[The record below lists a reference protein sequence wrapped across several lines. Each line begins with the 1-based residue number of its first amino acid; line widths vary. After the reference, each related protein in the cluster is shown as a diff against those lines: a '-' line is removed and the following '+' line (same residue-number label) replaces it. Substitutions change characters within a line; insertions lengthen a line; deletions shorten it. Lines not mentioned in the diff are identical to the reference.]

1 MRKEVRIGLVVCVAL
16 AGVVAMYFIFFGP
29 AGQTDSTQTTN
40 STDASDTVVADAP
53 QPVQPPDASSPPPRP
68 APVSRALGVT
78 STPTNRTSA
87 PGLPAVANRSQRL
100 GTRDLLPTKADA
112 RKVVTLQP
120 GLTDSPGART
130 GAPVSPPPARLRV
143 LPNPRASRTTTYT
156 VTADDRGFYIISQKV
171 YGSSRH
177 AHLIGK
183 ANPGADSRRL
193 RVGQK
198 LTIPP
203 LPTET
208 AAATPAG
215 GAGGSTIRLPSGD
228 RQYVVAANDSC
239 YTLARKFYGDGKY
252 MNLIVQANPDINPD
266 RLSIGQKLVI
276 PKRVGAARP
285 LTSSAGL
292 KAPTAGPGQ
301 KVYTIADG
309 DLLGSIAKREYGSAK
324 YWPAIVKA
332 NPGLNPNRLPIGSKI
347 LLPSAVEVGK
357 SADAAGRASSAG
369 GRSTGA
375 ASEYVAGKPYF
386 E

>member
-29 AGQTDSTQTTN
+29 ADQTDSTQTTN
-40 STDASDTVVADAP
+40 SSDASDTVVADAP
-53 QPVQPPDASSPPPRP
+53 RPEPPPEAIPPPAPRP
-68 APVSRALGVT
+68 APASRAIELSLPVEP
-78 STPTNRTSA
+78 STPMNRTEM
-87 PGLPAVANRSQRL
+87 AVANRSQRV
-100 GTRDLLPTKADA
+100 GTRDLLPTKDDA

-120 GLTDSPGART
+120 RMTDPRGART
-130 GAPVSPPPARLRV
+130 GALVSPPP
-143 LPNPRASRTTTYT
+143 ASRTTTYT
-156 VTADDRGFYIISQKV
+156 VTSDDRGFYIISQKV

-208 AAATPAG
+208 AAAKPAG

-239 YTLARKFYGDGKY
+239 YTLAQRFYGDGKY
-252 MNLIVQANPDINPD
+252 MNLIIQANPDINPV

-285 LTSSAGL
+285 LTSSAGS
-292 KAPTAGPGQ
+292 KVPTAGPGQ

-347 LLPSAVEVGK
+347 LLPSAAEVGK
-357 SADAAGRASSAG
+357 SAAATGRASSAG
-369 GRSTGA
+369 GGSTGA